1 MRHGQTPKRWKA
13 RAAAGAALWAALA
26 LLALITVPRPVE
38 AAETTASS
46 GFAVHPWWG
55 SGERGYQFY
64 VPAEVEYRAGRFAA
78 GLLTAYA
85 HTSRRGSGGEDA
97 SLSALV
103 DTKLTT
109 SYSVVGRLP
118 VDVLLGLDLNL
129 PTGKTRL
136 SSREA
141 SLMMDPD
148 LVPIIS
154 FGEGF
159 NVNPTLA
166 VARSWG
172 AVAAGVGAGYA
183 WRGSYDLGSAAG
195 GDDYDP
201 GDVVTLSAEV
211 RWAFAPT
218 WEARLAGGYARY
230 GRDELDG
237 KEVLGEGDFWS
248 LLAGC
253 SRDWGR
259 WSASADVQSIFR
271 QKSEV
276 LSADGTLGTEPER
289 SRGPEWRG
297 TARAGY
303 ALDDATR
310 LTATLEGQYTAENGY
325 SEDSPFFVGSRE
337 RMALTAGVGRQL
349 TPVVEAQADL
359 GGFYL
364 RTEDS
369 RLAPALDAGTY
380 LGLVVRA
387 FVTARF

>member
-1 MRHGQTPKRWKA
+1 MRQWQTPKWWKA
-13 RAAAGAALWAALA
+13 RVAAGAALCAAAALFA
-26 LLALITVPRPVE
+26 LPGRLE
-38 AAETTASS
+38 AAQATASS

-55 SGERGYQFY
+55 SGERGGQFL
-64 VPAEVEYRAGRFAA
+64 VPAEVEVRQGPFAA

-85 HTSRRGSGGEDA
+85 HTWRRGSGGEDA
-97 SLSALV
+97 SLSALL

-109 SYSVVGRLP
+109 SYSSVGRLP
-118 VDVLLGLDLNL
+118 VDVLLGLDFNL

-136 SSREA
+136 SPREA
-141 SLMMDPD
+141 SLVMDPD
-148 LVPIIS
+148 LVPITS

-166 VARSWG
+166 LARSWG

-218 WEARLAGGYARY
+218 WEARLAGGHARY

-259 WSASADVQSIFR
+259 WSASAQVQGIFR

-276 LSADGTLGTEPER
+276 LSEGGTLGTEPER
-289 SRGPEWRG
+289 SRGPEWRAA
-297 TARAGY
+297 ARAGY

-310 LTATLEGQYTAENGY
+310 LTAALEGLYVAENGY
-325 SEDSPFFVGSRE
+325 PEDSPFFVGSRE
-337 RMALTAGVGRQL
+337 RVALTAGVERRFAS
-349 TPVVEAQADL
+349 VWEARADL

-364 RTEDS
+364 HTEDS

-380 LGLVVRA
+380 LGLVARA
-387 FVTARF
+387 LVTARF